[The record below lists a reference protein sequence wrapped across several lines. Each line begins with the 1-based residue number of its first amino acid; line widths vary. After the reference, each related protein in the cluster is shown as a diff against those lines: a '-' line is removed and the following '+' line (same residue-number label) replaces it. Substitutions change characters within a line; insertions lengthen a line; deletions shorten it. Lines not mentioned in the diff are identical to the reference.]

1 METIEGIVLNETNYR
16 ETSKILNILTP
27 KYGYISVLSRGSR
40 TIKSKLRGVSMKFIN
55 AECTINYKKNS
66 IISLTEGN
74 LLNSFSNIMKDYN
87 KMFYANL
94 IINLVKSILKENND
108 TNIYLILKQSLIKI
122 NDGFEPSLIYNI
134 LALKLLDYL
143 GVRPDFSSCINCG
156 SQDILTFDLSIPGS
170 ICKNCYNNTY
180 LFNKNTLKILKL
192 FQNVDI
198 EKIDKLN
205 IKNPKILEELDFF
218 TKEYYESFTG
228 IYYNVR

>member
-55 AECTINYKKNS
+55 AEFTINYKKNS
-66 IISLTEGN
+66 ISSLSEGN

-108 TNIYLILKQSLIKI
+108 TDIFLILKQSLIKI

-134 LALKLLDYL
+134 LAIKLLDYL
-143 GVRPDFSSCINCG
+143 GVRPDFSSCIN
-156 SQDILTFDLSIPGS
+156 
-170 ICKNCYNNTY
+170 
-180 LFNKNTLKILKL
+180 
-192 FQNVDI
+192 VA
-198 EKIDKLN
+198 
-205 IKNPKILEELDFF
+205 
-218 TKEYYESFTG
+218 
-228 IYYNVR
+228 